1 MPASHSEVVV
11 RIELVRSHEPSH
23 SAWHTVRAQEML
35 AYLLAAVTN
44 DVFLPKTP
52 LLHAASPRMA
62 PHIPNF
68 AGPNVESTN
77 FLLLPQPSPCRHS
90 APTS

>member
-11 RIELVRSHEPSH
+11 RIELVHSHELSH

-35 AYLLAAVTN
+35 AYVLAAVTN

-52 LLHAASPRMA
+52 AACSLFQNGTPHTQFCRPQCRKHQFSPPSSA
-62 PHIPNF
+62 LSLQTLGPH
-68 AGPNVESTN
+68 V
-77 FLLLPQPSPCRHS
+77 
-90 APTS
+90 